1 MTVDIAG
8 RDLLEH
14 GDVPSDDPR
23 IVALELEAPVSAAA
37 VFRNLNK
44 IKPLIRADA
53 AQSDLIG
60 RTTPLVGRAM
70 RDAGLF
76 QMSWMKARGGIEM
89 SVPDQLEVI
98 TQVARIDGGAG
109 WTVSILNASG
119 YYASFLEDEAYAMIY
134 PDGPDTPT
142 AFSGFPPA
150 KAVEVEG
157 GYYLEKGRW
166 DWGSGG
172 YHADRFLGGAKVWDK
187 DGNPVL
193 DSDGDHLWLGI
204 WLPTDKVTQAHDW
217 NPLGLR
223 ASGSSGYYLTE
234 PVVVPREHTFDYHHP
249 ARNYGFV
256 LMGVAVGLAQHMID
270 LAVEALRKKS
280 IPDGPG
286 GGQYDRTRLSEAM
299 MTLDLLVF
307 GLRGMAEHLQNVA
320 EARPPRT
327 LTPDEGITM
336 AGVGPAVRDVLIKL
350 RDTLQ
355 DIYGSSFTK
364 PGNEFGRVLR
374 DIYVA
379 FAHLQFKWSDATE
392 RKSTRADR
400 LITGQTTI
408 GTVLDAGWPT
418 DYVGAQ
424 GVRSHNP
431 ISRDSEQ
438 TSNG

>member
-1 MTVDIAG
+1 MTADIAS
-8 RDLLEH
+8 RDHLEH

-23 IVALELEAPVSAAA
+23 IVALGLEAPDSAAA
-37 VFRNLNK
+37 VFRNLDK

-53 AQSDLIG
+53 PQSDLIG

-76 QMSWMKARGGIEM
+76 RMSWVKSRGGLEM
-89 SVPDQLEVI
+89 SVPDQLEVV

-119 YYASFLEDEAYAMIY
+119 HYASFLDDEPYAAIY

-150 KAVEVEG
+150 KAIEVEG

-172 YHADRFLGGAKVWDK
+172 YHADRFLGGARVWDK

-193 DSDGDHLWLGI
+193 DPRGDHLWLGL
-204 WLPTDKVTQAHDW
+204 WLPPDKVAQAHDW
-217 NPLGLR
+217 DPLGMR
-223 ASGSSGYYLTE
+223 ASGSSGYYLTA
-234 PVVVPREHTFDYHHP
+234 PVVVPREYSFDYGNP
-249 ARNYGFV
+249 ARNYGLT
-256 LMGVAVGLAQHMID
+256 LMGVAAGLAQHMID
-270 LAVEALRKKS
+270 LVVDALRKKS
-280 IPDGPG
+280 TPDGPG

-307 GLRGMAEHLQNVA
+307 GLRGMAEHLQKVA
-320 EARPPRT
+320 ETRPPGT
-327 LTPDEGITM
+327 LTADERITM

-379 FAHLQFKWSDATE
+379 FAHAQFKWSDATE

-418 DYVGAQ
+418 DYVDAQ
-424 GVRSHNP
+424 GAPAENP
-431 ISRDSEQ
+431 ISQVWRSR
-438 TSNG
+438 SYG